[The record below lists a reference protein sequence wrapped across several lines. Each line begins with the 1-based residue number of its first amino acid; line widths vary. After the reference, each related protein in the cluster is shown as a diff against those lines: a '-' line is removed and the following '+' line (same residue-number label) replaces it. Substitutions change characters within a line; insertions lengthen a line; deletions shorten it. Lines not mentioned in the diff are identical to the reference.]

1 MLKGS
6 KVLLEVQVTLDQVEH
21 LDQEDLQDTKVWLVK
36 WDQKENLVLPE
47 VLDLLDL
54 EDARVMLEPQALEVD
69 LEVLEQL
76 VKMAFREPLGQL
88 VQQVF
93 EEKMAKP
100 ELQVLLVFLE

>member
-1 MLKGS
+1 VLKGS

-76 VKMAFREPLGQL
+76 VRMVFREPLGQL